1 MKQLLR
7 DRFLP
12 LDYDQIL
19 FHKYQRCSR
28 GSQNVNEYTA
38 EFLHLAE
45 QNNLHEIDGQQVA
58 RYVEGLKPII
68 RNRIGLW
75 MLNVTD
81 AWNMVLKAWM
91 LMQDRINM
99 RFDYQIRFPNAKLQ
113 LTPTKKSKLP

>member
-12 LDYDQIL
+12 LDYDQFL
-19 FHKYQRCSR
+19 FHKDQRCSR
-28 GSQNVNEYTA
+28 GSQNVNEYIA

-81 AWNMVLKAWM
+81 A
-91 LMQDRINM
+91 
-99 RFDYQIRFPNAKLQ
+99 
-113 LTPTKKSKLP
+113 